1 MHQLQV
7 VFRIMPRGYSFLRI
21 IPLVFSFAFVLESS
35 FSQSKYSNDPS
46 VLRDPTGYKVR
57 SGDQIS
63 LFVRDQTETNL
74 EVKID
79 GDGLIKPVYLNEMR
93 VSGLSIKE
101 IASLLTNEYQNQLI
115 FKNPIVK
122 VYIKKYSERV
132 VYLTGSVNSKG
143 PYTFPPE
150 VEAMNIVEVISRSGG
165 FSVIAKKNKVYVTR
179 TFYDTEG
186 QTKDTKTYEVNVEA
200 LSKGSLE
207 HSSSRKFWIYPG
219 DRIEVPERL
228 I

>member
-1 MHQLQV
+1 V
-7 VFRIMPRGYSFLRI
+7 RG
-21 IPLVFSFAFVLESS
+21 
-35 FSQSKYSNDPS
+35 
-46 VLRDPTGYKVR
+46 
-57 SGDQIS
+57 
-63 LFVRDQTETNL
+63 QTETNL
-74 EVKID
+74 DVKID

-101 IASLLTNEYQNQLI
+101 IESLLTIEYQNQLI

-165 FSVIAKKNKVYVTR
+165 FSLIAKKNKVYVTR

-186 QTKDTKTYEVNVEA
+186 HTKDTKTYEVNVEA